1 LKTSFDSKVEDFIKE
16 QTQNLSSF
24 RDMVETELRKRTR
37 KENDFTLQSAKLAGQ
52 VDEFRS
58 ELDNVLNKIAITAQ
72 SISCL
77 REVVKI

>member
-1 LKTSFDSKVEDFIKE
+1 
-16 QTQNLSSF
+16 
-24 RDMVETELRKRTR
+24 MVETELRKRTR